1 MQSDEL
7 VRSRLKTPKAA
18 AIAGLLFSVLFISAF
33 SLLLISVP
41 SDPAE
46 SGEWLRTS
54 STSVGIALNLI
65 PFAGIAFLWFIGALR
80 DRLGELEDHF
90 FATVFLGS
98 GLLFL
103 AMLFTLAAVVGAIIL
118 TFAADPKDVASLAT
132 FHFARTLAYNLANI
146 YMVKMAAVF
155 MFSTSTV
162 IIYTGIAPRWTALI
176 GFGLALLLLL
186 GSSYLSWI
194 FVAFPFWV
202 FLISICFLI
211 DEFHRRTQLSSEA
224 RE

>member
-1 MQSDEL
+1 MQSDRS
-7 VRSRLKTPKAA
+7 VQSRLKTPKAA
-18 AIAGLLFSVLFISAF
+18 AIAGLLFSVLFITAF
-33 SLLLISVP
+33 SLLRISVP
-41 SDPAE
+41 SDPTE

-54 STSVGIALNLI
+54 SVSVGIALNLI

-80 DRLGELEDHF
+80 DRLAALEDRF

-103 AMLFTLAAVVGAIIL
+103 AVLFTLAAVVGAIIL
-118 TFAADPKDVASLAT
+118 TFAADPKDLAGTAT
-132 FHFARTLAYNLANI
+132 FHVARTLAYNLANI

-162 IIYTGIAPRWTALI
+162 VVYTGIAPRWAAYL
-176 GFGLALLLLL
+176 GFGLALLLLF
-186 GSSYLSWI
+186 GSSYFSWI

-202 FLISICFLI
+202 LLISSCFLF
-211 DEFHRRTQLSSEA
+211 EELRRAAPDRGTST
-224 RE
+224 